1 MPGLRIAAIHNGEL
15 DQAPARDLIDELAE
29 QASTVTEVTEQ
40 APFAAVPNLTE
51 LATWR
56 RGQSELEMN
65 WARYLQRPRSA
76 LTSLIGRIVF
86 EAGIRISPARR
97 SDSWRIRQ
105 VEKAVT
111 GKHVRAW
118 RDFLD
123 STDTELLV
131 LESDAIRTEATA
143 EILTNLL
150 RSPSERPRYV
160 NLAGGL
166 DPGTL
171 GIDQLARDPWDVD
184 ARLTA
189 YRRPVTNTSCAYLI
203 NRPMAQL
210 AIDHLDPFPSDVELG
225 IDWLWNA
232 VFLSNQS
239 APIECL
245 HAQPPAIIHGST
257 EGLTKSWHP
266 NR

>member
-1 MPGLRIAAIHNGEL
+1 MSGLRVAAIHNGEL
-15 DQAPARDLIDELAE
+15 DQAPARVLIGELAG
-29 QASTVTEVTEQ
+29 QASSVTEVTEQ
-40 APFAAVPNLTE
+40 APFTAVPDLKE
-51 LATWR
+51 LSTWR
-56 RGQSELEMN
+56 RGQRELEMK
-65 WARYLQRPRSA
+65 WARYLQRPGSA
-76 LTSLIGRIVF
+76 LTSLIGRILF
-86 EAGIRISPARR
+86 EVGIRISAARR
-97 SDSWRIRQ
+97 SDTWRIRR

-111 GKHVRAW
+111 GKHVHSW

-131 LESDAIRTEATA
+131 LESDAIRTEATS
-143 EILTNLL
+143 EILTVLL
-150 RSPSERPRYV
+150 RSPSEQPRYV

-166 DPGTL
+166 DPGRL
-171 GIDQLARDPWDVD
+171 RIDQFAGQPWPVD
-184 ARLTA
+184 ARITA
-189 YRRPVTNTSCAYLI
+189 YRLPVTNTSCAYLI

-210 AIDHLDPFPSDVELG
+210 AIDHLDHFPADAGLG

-232 VFLSNQS
+232 VFLLNQS
-239 APIECL
+239 TPIQCL